1 MCDMEV
7 ETFRSERENTIIFGI
22 KYTMALSHEKCSMRC
37 YMLMTAC

>member
-22 KYTMALSHEKCSMRC
+22 KSTMAVMKVMKNAQCNVIC
-37 YMLMTAC
+37 